1 MAHGTAHRQTP
12 NSTAHS
18 HTKIIS
24 CSRHTAKVGTPLPPR
39 AASPPAPPQLDR
51 ERQEQSRAAHNSAYK
66 RREAQRSP
74 VQQAAP
80 RDRALT
86 PRPHSRLALTPRPRA
101 SPSPRALTP
110 CPPDSPSRL
119 RPRASAHTAPRSL
132 RQRHYATSLHC
143 ANVTAPRSLRQG
155 PRRQLGEAHL
165 ELLAVRQPLHLGDA
179 RFHLLRAEHHH
190 ELGACGGAGV
200 EVRVSASS

>member
-12 NSTAHS
+12 NSTARS

-24 CSRHTAKVGTPLPPR
+24 CSRHTSKVGTPLPPR

-110 CPPDSPSRL
+110 CPRDSPSRL
-119 RPRASAHTAPRSL
+119 RPRASALAPPPTL
-132 RQRHYATSLHC
+132 RQGHC
-143 ANVTAPRSLRQG
+143 ANVTTQRHCTAPMSQRQG
-155 PRRQLGEAHL
+155 HCARAHAGSSARRTSNCS
-165 ELLAVRQPLHLGDA
+165 P
-179 RFHLLRAEHHH
+179 
-190 ELGACGGAGV
+190 
-200 EVRVSASS
+200 SASRFTLATPASTSCEPSTTTNLAPAEARGWR